1 MASAPS
7 GWISTN
13 ISASNFIE
21 FTDFNAPITD
31 DNSISVYIDVEDGQQ
46 IVVGGI
52 IRKKQKQVEN
62 KLPIL
67 GDIPLIGRLFKN
79 TETAVEDTEIVII
92 ITPHIVDIKNP
103 KDLEKLKEKAD
114 NWQSNGATRMEEETS
129 EE

>member
-1 MASAPS
+1 M
-7 GWISTN
+7 
-13 ISASNFIE
+13 
-21 FTDFNAPITD
+21 
-31 DNSISVYIDVEDGQQ
+31 
-46 IVVGGI
+46 GGI

-103 KDLEKLKEKAD
+103 EDLEKLQEKAQD
-114 NWQSNGATRMEEETS
+114 WQNNGSTGKEMEEEK
-129 EE
+129 E